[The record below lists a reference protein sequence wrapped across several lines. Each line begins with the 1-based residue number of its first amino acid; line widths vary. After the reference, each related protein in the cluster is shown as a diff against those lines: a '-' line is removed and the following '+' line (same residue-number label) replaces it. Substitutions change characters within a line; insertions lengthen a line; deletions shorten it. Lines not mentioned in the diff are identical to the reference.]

1 MDKFVI
7 HGGRPL
13 RGSVRVHGSKNAALP
28 MMAASLLL
36 PRGERLVLRNV
47 PDLADVRTMA
57 RLLAELGIAVER
69 HGARLTLTVDDDRPV
84 RAPYEIVKTMR
95 ASICV
100 LGPLL
105 ARRGEAQ
112 VSFPGGCAIGSRP
125 VDLHLKG
132 LARLHAKLAVR
143 NGYILARGSKLRGGT
158 VYLGGTFGSTVTGTD
173 NILMAAVLAKGRT
186 IIEHAAQEPEV
197 QELAHLLN
205 RMGARIEGIGNHR
218 LIVHGVDRLRGAEK
232 TVIPDRIE
240 AGTFMAAA
248 AITGGDVTVEN
259 VRAED
264 LTVVLETLR
273 QMGVRLEA
281 DTYTVRINAKG
292 LRRAEPVDI
301 TSLPYPG
308 FPTDLQA
315 QFMAILTRAKGISVV
330 TERIYPDRFTHAAE
344 LSRMGA
350 EIRKQESTA
359 IIHGVPKLSGAPVMA
374 SDLRAGA
381 GLVVAGLAAR
391 GRTDVL
397 RVYHIDRGYDKL
409 EERLNALGANIRRA
423 KEITSSST
431 APAAA
436 TA

>member
-36 PRGERLVLRNV
+36 GRGERLVLRHV

-57 RLLAELGIAVER
+57 GLLSELGVAVQR
-69 HGARLTLTVDDDRPV
+69 KGTRLTLTVVDDRPV

-132 LARLHAKLAVR
+132 LARLGARPRVR
-143 NGYILARGSKLRGGT
+143 NGYIVARARRLRGST

-173 NILMAAVLAKGRT
+173 NLLMAAVLAKGHT
-186 IIEHAAQEPEV
+186 VIEHAAQEPEV

-205 RMGARIEGIGNHR
+205 LMGARIEGIGNHR
-218 LIVHGVDRLRGAEK
+218 LHVQGVERLHGTEK

-264 LTVVLETLR
+264 LTVVLETLQ
-273 QMGVRLEA
+273 QMGVRLEGGS
-281 DTYTVRINAKG
+281 YTVRVDARG
-292 LRRAEPVDI
+292 LRRLAPVDV

-315 QFMAILTRAKGISVV
+315 QFMAILTLARGISVV

-344 LSRMGA
+344 FQRMGA
-350 EIRKQESTA
+350 VIRKQESTA
-359 IIHGVPKLSGAPVMA
+359 IIQGVSRLSGAPVMA

-391 GRTDVL
+391 GRTEVL
-397 RVYHIDRGYDKL
+397 RVYHIDRGYDQL
-409 EERLNALGANIRRA
+409 EERLASLGANIRRVRD
-423 KEITSSST
+423 
-431 APAAA
+431 AA
-436 TA
+436 TAATPAIATA

>member
-1 MDKFVI
+1 MDQFEI
-7 HGGRPL
+7 NGGKPL
-13 RGSVRVHGSKNAALP
+13 KGRVSVSGSKNAALP
-28 MMAASLLL
+28 CLFATLLTDDVCTL
-36 PRGERLVLRNV
+36 DQV
-47 PDLADVRTMA
+47 PELADIDTSLK
-57 RLLAELGIAVER
+57 LLVTLGKKVER
-69 HGARLTLTVDDDRPV
+69 KGSRVVISKARTLTGQ
-84 RAPYEIVKTMR
+84 APYDLVRRMR
-95 ASICV
+95 ASV
-100 LGPLL
+100 LVMGPLL
-105 ARRGEAQ
+105 ARRKRAK
-112 VSFPGGCAIGSRP
+112 VSMPGGCAIGARP
-125 VDLHLKG
+125 INIHLEGFHRMGVETSVTEGYVDARTKG
-132 LARLHAKLAVR
+132 LQGALLP
-143 NGYILARGSKLRGGT
+143 L
-158 VYLGGTFGSTVTGTD
+158 TFPSVGATE
-173 NILMAAVLAKGRT
+173 NLMMAAVLAKGTT
-186 IIEHAAQEPEV
+186 IIQNAAREPEITDLGHML
-197 QELAHLLN
+197 QK
-205 RMGARIEGIGNHR
+205 MGASIRGLETSEITIEGVKKLSG
-218 LIVHGVDRLRGAEK
+218 VHH

-248 AITGGDVTVEN
+248 AITGGDVTIEN

-281 DTYTVRINAKG
+281 GTYTVRVNAKG

-391 GRTDVL
+391 GRTEVL
-397 RVYHIDRGYDKL
+397 RVYHIDRGYDRL
-409 EERLNALGANIRRA
+409 EERLSSLGANIRRA
-423 KEITSSST
+423 KEA
-431 APAAA
+431 APASSAPIVA
-436 TA
+436 TG